1 MKKFIILLFALFA
14 ILAGIDIAT
23 GLVFDKLTLSAKRG
37 YTGRNEF
44 IADKLHDPV
53 LVFGSSRSVHHYD
66 PQVLADSLGVP
77 CYNCGQDG
85 MGIITFYGR
94 FKLLTARYTPRLII
108 YDVTTDFD
116 LRRNDNVTYLTWLKP
131 YYNRPGIDS
140 IFWHVGP
147 TERVK
152 MLSNM
157 FRYNGKALQIITD
170 NKPGDDNDDALKGF
184 VPLDG
189 IMTYDKEE
197 DATKTQ
203 VDFDPVKLYYI
214 SRLVKDCSAKG
225 IRLVFAISPL
235 YNSVK
240 QPDAYLA
247 DFLTLA
253 RKQNVPVINHYYDT
267 RFATNKNLF
276 QDTYHMNRSG
286 AEIYTS
292 ILAHEI
298 KQLHLLQ

>member
-53 LVFGSSRSVHHYD
+53 LVFGPSRSVHHYD

-116 LRRNDNVTYLTWLKP
+116 LTRNDNVTYLTWLKP

-140 IFWHVGP
+140 IFWHVEP

>member
-140 IFWHVGP
+140 IFWHVEP

-184 VPLDG
+184 VPLNG

-298 KQLHLLQ
+298 KQLHLMQ

>member
-140 IFWHVGP
+140 IFWHVEP

-292 ILAHEI
+292 MLAHEI

>member
-14 ILAGIDIAT
+14 ILSGIDIAT
-23 GLVFDKLTLSAKRG
+23 GFVFDKLTLSAKRG

-140 IFWHVGP
+140 IFWHVEP

-235 YNSVK
+235 YNSIK

-292 ILAHEI
+292 MLAHEI

>member
-1 MKKFIILLFALFA
+1 MKKFIILLFALFT

-140 IFWHVGP
+140 IFWHVEP

-235 YNSVK
+235 YNSIK

>member
-140 IFWHVGP
+140 IFWHVEP

-157 FRYNGKALQIITD
+157 FIYNGKALQIITD

>member
-140 IFWHVGP
+140 IFWHIEP

-235 YNSVK
+235 YNSIK

-253 RKQNVPVINHYYDT
+253 RKQNVPVINHYYDA

-292 ILAHEI
+292 MLAHEI

>member
-140 IFWHVGP
+140 IFWHVEP

-157 FRYNGKALQIITD
+157 FRYNSKALQIITD

>member
-1 MKKFIILLFALFA
+1 MKKFIILLFALFT

-140 IFWHVGP
+140 IFWHVEP

-235 YNSVK
+235 YNSIK

-253 RKQNVPVINHYYDT
+253 RKQNVPVINHYYDA

-292 ILAHEI
+292 MLAHEI

>member
-1 MKKFIILLFALFA
+1 MKKFIILLFALFT

-140 IFWHVGP
+140 IFWHVEP

-214 SRLVKDCSAKG
+214 SCLVKDCSAKG

-235 YNSVK
+235 YNSIK

-253 RKQNVPVINHYYDT
+253 RKQNVPVINHYYDA

-292 ILAHEI
+292 MLAHEI

>member
-131 YYNRPGIDS
+131 YYNR
-140 IFWHVGP
+140 
-147 TERVK
+147 
-152 MLSNM
+152 
-157 FRYNGKALQIITD
+157 
-170 NKPGDDNDDALKGF
+170 
-184 VPLDG
+184 
-189 IMTYDKEE
+189 
-197 DATKTQ
+197 
-203 VDFDPVKLYYI
+203 
-214 SRLVKDCSAKG
+214 
-225 IRLVFAISPL
+225 
-235 YNSVK
+235 
-240 QPDAYLA
+240 
-247 DFLTLA
+247 
-253 RKQNVPVINHYYDT
+253 
-267 RFATNKNLF
+267 
-276 QDTYHMNRSG
+276 SG

>member
-1 MKKFIILLFALFA
+1 MKKFIILIFALFA

-131 YYNRPGIDS
+131 YYNRPSIDS
-140 IFWHVGP
+140 IFWHVEP
-147 TERVK
+147 TERIK

-170 NKPGDDNDDALKGF
+170 NKPGYNNDDTLKGF

-203 VDFDPVKLYYI
+203 VDFDSVKLYYL
-214 SRLVKDCSAKG
+214 SRLIKDCSAKG

-235 YNSVK
+235 YNSLA

>member
-1 MKKFIILLFALFA
+1 MKKFIILIFALFA

-140 IFWHVGP
+140 IFWHVEP

-235 YNSVK
+235 YNSIK

-292 ILAHEI
+292 MLAHEI

>member
-1 MKKFIILLFALFA
+1 MKKFIILIFALFA

-140 IFWHVGP
+140 IFWHVEP

-253 RKQNVPVINHYYDT
+253 RKQNVPVINHYYDA

>member
-1 MKKFIILLFALFA
+1 MKKFIILLFALFT
-14 ILAGIDIAT
+14 ILSGIDIAT
-23 GLVFDKLTLSAKRG
+23 GFVFDKLTLSAKRG

-140 IFWHVGP
+140 IFWHIEP

>member
-1 MKKFIILLFALFA
+1 MKKFIILIFALFA

-140 IFWHVGP
+140 IFWHVEP

-170 NKPGDDNDDALKGF
+170 NKPGDNNDDALKGF

-253 RKQNVPVINHYYDT
+253 RKQNVPVINHYYDA

>member
-131 YYNRPGIDS
+131 YYHRPDIDS
-140 IFWHVGP
+140 IFWHIEP

-170 NKPGDDNDDALKGF
+170 NKPGDNNDDALKGF

-203 VDFDPVKLYYI
+203 VDFDPVKLY
-214 SRLVKDCSAKG
+214 
-225 IRLVFAISPL
+225 
-235 YNSVK
+235 
-240 QPDAYLA
+240 
-247 DFLTLA
+247 
-253 RKQNVPVINHYYDT
+253 
-267 RFATNKNLF
+267 
-276 QDTYHMNRSG
+276 
-286 AEIYTS
+286 
-292 ILAHEI
+292 
-298 KQLHLLQ
+298 

>member
-14 ILAGIDIAT
+14 ILSGIDIAT
-23 GLVFDKLTLSAKRG
+23 GFVFDKLTLSAKRG

-140 IFWHVGP
+140 IFWHVEP

-292 ILAHEI
+292 MLAHEI